1 MPDVVKLVA
10 FFFLI
15 TTTAPPAKR
24 TIKRPSAMNHPTGDD
39 VALLA
44 EGMIG
49 VPGLVGK
56 PVLLS
61 GVGRI
66 TCGLEGGLPSEGKAA

>member
-1 MPDVVKLVA
+1 
-10 FFFLI
+10 
-15 TTTAPPAKR
+15 
-24 TIKRPSAMNHPTGDD
+24 MNHPTGDD